1 MRYDLAFFLCCCKSF
16 LGAPHKKGG
25 GGGGSG
31 EQQQQQQHD
40 NEEEEEDFY
49 ALLGLERDASPDDI
63 KRAYKKQS
71 LLMHPDKLAQRG
83 MTVTPE
89 SQARFTRM
97 KEAYETLSDS
107 HKRETYDAI
116 GERGMKW
123 LEEPF
128 SIDPQ
133 ELAHNFA
140 KSSVLDRSKI
150 FAIFVAIAVSVLL
163 LPVLVCLHV
172 DGAFGPNA
180 SWMATLVPLWIWNS
194 FITFYHCRVIMMGPI
209 PRPDHVP
216 PEEWVDP
223 LPMKRRYMSFGRF
236 LLIFLFEVLA
246 ALKLDSSVPFPWFF
260 IFLPLY
266 LWEGTTLYKKWPV
279 ARMRIVTVEDLEAAL
294 GKPFSQFTPAERELI
309 GRRYSV
315 VPSAESPEMEAATRL
330 KARARHD
337 IVKSAFRI
345 LFVSAVVLQLDVGV
359 SWNWWVVFLP
369 FWIMT
374 ALICYANYQAFAEV
388 QAVAM
393 EKDPTLFS
401 NLPGMP
407 PSNKADEEMGMGG
420 GAGAGE
426 GGAAAAAAT
435 TTTSYG
441 AVASD
446 GTPKP
451 PPQPLTEEER
461 EELKAQVMASS
472 SRLCSKCCSQGF
484 LLFIVFLFVAKLQ
497 GAGFSSLWIISPFLL
512 VVRTAEAKTVG
523 AS

>member
-1 MRYDLAFFLCCCKSF
+1 
-16 LGAPHKKGG
+16 
-25 GGGGSG
+25 
-31 EQQQQQQHD
+31 
-40 NEEEEEDFY
+40 
-49 ALLGLERDASPDDI
+49 
-63 KRAYKKQS
+63 
-71 LLMHPDKLAQRG
+71 
-83 MTVTPE
+83 
-89 SQARFTRM
+89 
-97 KEAYETLSDS
+97 
-107 HKRETYDAI
+107 
-116 GERGMKW
+116 
-123 LEEPF
+123 
-128 SIDPQ
+128 
-133 ELAHNFA
+133 
-140 KSSVLDRSKI
+140 
-150 FAIFVAIAVSVLL
+150 VA
-163 LPVLVCLHV
+163 
-172 DGAFGPNA
+172 
-180 SWMATLVPLWIWNS
+180 
-194 FITFYHCRVIMMGPI
+194 
-209 PRPDHVP
+209 

-246 ALKLDSSVPFPWFF
+246 ALKLDDSVPFPWFF

-315 VPSAESPEMEAATRL
+315 VPSSESPEMEAATRL

-337 IVKSAFRI
+337 IVKSAFRV
-345 LFVSAVVLQLDVGV
+345 LFVSAIVLQLDVGV

-388 QAVAM
+388 QSVAM

-407 PSNKADEEMGMGG
+407 SNKADEEMGV
-420 GAGAGE
+420 GAGGVAGE
-426 GGAAAAAAT
+426 GGAAAAAT

-441 AVASD
+441 AVGSD

-451 PPQPLTEEER
+451 PPQPLTEQER

-472 SRLCSKCCSQGF
+472 SRLCSKFCSQGF
-484 LLFIVFLFVAKLQ
+484 LLFVVFLFVAKLQ

-512 VVRTAEAKTVG
+512 VVRNANAETARPVALVWFYSHAHVRRRVSYLPSRPESFFVVWDAPSL
-523 AS
+523 A